1 MPFDVGG
8 QILTNLQV
16 KLHNDTPKYIK
27 SKLVLNLDASH
38 LGSYPGSGNIWYDLT
53 DNGNNGTL
61 TNGPTYSSGNGGY
74 IDFDGTNDFV
84 TIPDSPNWDFGT
96 GEFTI
101 DMWIFLNGIQPANYS
116 AYIGTFQSKWPASGW
131 VIMNSPGTNIRN
143 YSNDGTNETTI
154 SANTDLNQWKHIVL
168 TRVGNTG
175 YLYIN
180 NSSVGTQSWTNAA
193 FNNTGNPLLIGAGS
207 GDYSKIRMGSVRIYK
222 GVGFT
227 SEMVT
232 QNFNAQRTRFGI

>member
-1 MPFDVGG
+1 MAFIIGG
-8 QILTNLQV
+8 NTFNSTVANIQDYTQV
-16 KLHNDTPKYIK
+16 IQRG
-27 SKLVLNLDASH
+27 LVLHLDASA
-38 LGSYPGSGNIWYDLT
+38 LESYPGSGTIWYDMSGN
-53 DNGNNGTL
+53 DNHGTL
-61 TNGPTYSSGNGGY
+61 TNGPTFSSDSQGY
-74 IDFDGTNDFV
+74 INIDGINDYV
-84 TIPDSPNWDFGT
+84 TIPHSSYWSFGT
-96 GEFTI
+96 GEFSI
-101 DMWIFLNGIQPANYS
+101 EMWIYLDGAQPQNYS

-131 VIMNSPGTNIRN
+131 SIMNSPGTNIRN
-143 YSNDGTNETTI
+143 YSNDGTYETTI

-207 GDYSKIRMGSVRIYK
+207 GDYSKIRVASVKIYK

-227 SEMVT
+227 SDMVSYNYNT
-232 QNFNAQRTRFGI
+232 QKARFGL

>member
-1 MPFDVGG
+1 MPFNIGGYIYNGTHADVEDYKNVITRG
-8 QILTNLQV
+8 
-16 KLHNDTPKYIK
+16 
-27 SKLVLNLDASH
+27 LVLHLDASA
-38 LGSYPGSGNIWYDLT
+38 LESYPGSGTSWYDMS
-53 DNGNNGTL
+53 GNNNHGTL
-61 TNGPTYSSGNGGY
+61 TNGPTFSSNNQGY
-74 IDFDGTNDFV
+74 IDFDGVNDYV

-96 GEFTI
+96 SDFTI
-101 DMWIFLNGIQPANYS
+101 DLWMYLNGTQPVNYS
-116 AYIGTFQSKWPASGW
+116 GYIGTFQSKWAASGW

-143 YSNDGTNETTI
+143 YSNDGTYETTI

-175 YLYIN
+175 YMYIN

-207 GDYSKIRMGSVRIYK
+207 ADYSKIRVASVKIYK

-227 SEMVT
+227 SSMVS
-232 QNFNAQRTRFGI
+232 QNYNIQKGRFGY

>member
-1 MPFDVGG
+1 MTNGIGRVGWRNFVS
-8 QILTNLQV
+8 LAPTNNPLWDNLV
-16 KLHNDTPKYIK
+16 AYYTGDNTPNDAKGT
-27 SKLVLNLDASH
+27 A
-38 LGSYPGSGNIWYDLT
+38 
-53 DNGNNGTL
+53 NGTL
-61 TNGPTYSSGNGGY
+61 INGATYSTGKINNG
-74 IDFDGTNDFV
+74 FSLDGVNDYV

-96 GEFTI
+96 GEFSI
-101 DMWIFLNGIQPANYS
+101 EMWIYLNGTQPQNYS

-143 YSNDGTNETTI
+143 YSNDGTYETTI
-154 SANTDLNQWKHIVL
+154 SANTDINQWKQVVL

-175 YLYIN
+175 NIYIN

-207 GDYSKIRMGSVRIYK
+207 GDYSKIRVASVKIYK

-227 SEMVT
+227 STMVT
-232 QNFNAQRTRFGI
+232 QNYNIQKGRFGL

>member
-1 MPFDVGG
+1 MAFIIGG
-8 QILTNLQV
+8 NTFNSTVANIQDYTQV
-16 KLHNDTPKYIK
+16 IQRG
-27 SKLVLNLDASH
+27 LVLHLDASA
-38 LGSYPGSGNIWYDLT
+38 LESYPGSGTIWYDMSGN
-53 DNGNNGTL
+53 DNHGTL
-61 TNGPTYSSGNGGY
+61 TNGPTFSSDSQGY
-74 IDFDGTNDFV
+74 INIDGINDYV
-84 TIPDSPNWDFGT
+84 TIPHSSYWSFGT
-96 GEFTI
+96 GEFSI
-101 DMWIFLNGIQPANYS
+101 EMWIYLDGAQPQNYS

-131 VIMNSPGTNIRN
+131 SIMNSPGTNIRN
-143 YSNDGTNETTI
+143 YSNDGTYETTI

-207 GDYSKIRMGSVRIYK
+207 GDYSKIRVASVKIYK

-227 SEMVT
+227 STMVT
-232 QNFNAQRTRFGI
+232 QNYNIQKGRFGL